1 MSLLEGGHRGHSLCV
16 LILLRYLDAA
26 ALIKRVTAMESRC
39 AWEPMGKYFQILTLP
54 KTFHLKLVFHFT
66 SSNMSIIHG
75 IYVNVSDL
83 GIILFENRGSCVI
96 C

>member
-39 AWEPMGKYFQILTLP
+39 AWEPVGKYFQILTLP
-54 KTFHLKLVFHFT
+54 KTFYLMAGVSFYLIK
-66 SSNMSIIHG
+66 
-75 IYVNVSDL
+75 YVHNTRYL
-83 GIILFENRGSCVI
+83 C
-96 C
+96 